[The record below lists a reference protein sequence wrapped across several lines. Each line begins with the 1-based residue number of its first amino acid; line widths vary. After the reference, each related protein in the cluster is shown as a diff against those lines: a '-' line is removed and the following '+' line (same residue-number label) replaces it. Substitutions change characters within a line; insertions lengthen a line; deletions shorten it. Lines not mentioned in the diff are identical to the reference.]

1 VKKLVLFGVPI
12 VLVMAGAIFV
22 LLVAANLYTYQ
33 RLTAETPIA
42 ILSFR
47 RIGNQEFDVIVR
59 NGNACAIGAY
69 RLYGDQWRI
78 DAQFLKW
85 RPWAALIGFDSM
97 YRLERLSGRYRD
109 VRDENSKNHV
119 AYDLSAPSVIELAD
133 LAKAFSGMF
142 SPVDV
147 VYGSSTYLDIGPAS
161 STDTVYKTQS
171 GLVARVV
178 QRATDTGGAA
188 CNAKDSFWQR
198 VATRLETLI
207 SAISSIM
214 EQLKRRAIEAA
225 NLQNRIAC
233 SKSTGMPEPT
243 AGWRQDRWSAGS

>member
-1 VKKLVLFGVPI
+1 MKKLVLFGVPI
-12 VLVMAGAIFV
+12 ALVMAGAIFV

-47 RIGNQEFDVIVR
+47 RIGNQEFDVTLR

-85 RPWAALIGFDSM
+85 RPWATLIGFDSM

-109 VRDENSKNHV
+109 VQNENSKTHV

-133 LAKAFSGMF
+133 LANAFSGMF

-147 VYGSSTYLDIGPAS
+147 VYGSSTYFDIDPGS

-171 GLVARVV
+171 GLVAREGPEI
-178 QRATDTGGAA
+178 TNGAA
-188 CNAKDSFWQR
+188 CKAKDSFWQR
-198 VATRLETLI
+198 VVTRLENLI
-207 SAISSIM
+207 SVTS
-214 EQLKRRAIEAA
+214 
-225 NLQNRIAC
+225 
-233 SKSTGMPEPT
+233 P
-243 AGWRQDRWSAGS
+243 